1 MRVSTLIPAT
11 IAVFALT
18 ITPRA
23 QADLNGSWALSF
35 NTPNGTIDATATF
48 KQEGEA
54 LSGTLSSQQGEVPF
68 KGSVKGSTFT
78 VGFEVQ
84 TSNGPLTITM
94 QGEQDGDAIKGTFDF
109 GQGMGDW
116 TGKRK

>member
-1 MRVSTLIPAT
+1 MRAFTFLLATLAIIGLMAAPH
-11 IAVFALT
+11 
-18 ITPRA
+18 A
-23 QADLNGSWALSF
+23 QKNLNGSWALSF

-54 LSGTLSSQQGEVPF
+54 LSGTLSSPQGEIAF
-68 KGSVKGSTFT
+68 KGSVKGTAFT
-78 VGFEVQ
+78 VAFEVQ
-84 TSNGPLTITM
+84 TQNGNLSITM
-94 QGEQDGDAIKGTFDF
+94 HGEQDGDALSGTFDF

>member
-1 MRVSTLIPAT
+1 MRVSSFLLTT
-11 IAVFALT
+11 IAVIGLVA
-18 ITPRA
+18 TPHA
-23 QADLNGSWALSF
+23 QKDLNGSWALSF
-35 NTPNGTIDATATF
+35 NTPNGTIDATAIF

-54 LSGTLSSQQGEVPF
+54 LSGTLSSQQGEVAF
-68 KGSVKGSTFT
+68 KGSVKGTAFT
-78 VGFEVQ
+78 VAFEVQ
-84 TSNGPLTITM
+84 TQNGNLSITM

>member
-1 MRVSTLIPAT
+1 MRVFTFLIATLALLGFVAT
-11 IAVFALT
+11 
-18 ITPRA
+18 PSA
-23 QADLNGSWALSF
+23 QKDLNGTWALSF

-54 LSGTLSSQQGEVPF
+54 LSGTLSSPQGEIAF
-68 KGSVKGSTFT
+68 KGSAKGPTFT
-78 VGFEVQ
+78 VAFEVQ
-84 TSNGPLTITM
+84 TQNGNLSITM
-94 QGEQDGDAIKGTFDF
+94 QGEQDGDALKGTFDF